1 MRCGHHSSRG
11 EKRGMTHDTGQTDEC
26 NGEGLP
32 PGEATFVKRVG
43 ITRYVPEQKH
53 LGMVETFTKHQ
64 NIYLAKKNCPVF
76 PPENTGSLETIE
88 AWKKHVYQVSQGI
101 SAIY

>member
-1 MRCGHHSSRG
+1 
-11 EKRGMTHDTGQTDEC
+11 
-26 NGEGLP
+26 
-32 PGEATFVKRVG
+32 
-43 ITRYVPEQKH
+43 
-53 LGMVETFTKHQ
+53 MVETPCMVETACMVETPCMVETSTKHQ

>member
-1 MRCGHHSSRG
+1 
-11 EKRGMTHDTGQTDEC
+11 
-26 NGEGLP
+26 
-32 PGEATFVKRVG
+32 
-43 ITRYVPEQKH
+43 
-53 LGMVETFTKHQ
+53 MVETFTKHQ

>member
-1 MRCGHHSSRG
+1 
-11 EKRGMTHDTGQTDEC
+11 MTHDTGQTDEC

-32 PGEATFVKRVG
+32 PGEATLVKQS
-43 ITRYVPEQKH
+43 ESQDMFQKRNTYCMVETPC
-53 LGMVETFTKHQ
+53 MVETFTKHQ

-88 AWKKHVYQVSQGI
+88 AWKKHVYRVSQGI